1 MTPCYANDV
10 AKIIVN
16 CELCIVNSIPSPAID
31 GSKDKG
37 PIMFETL
44 VKMTDVGKSFSGVTV
59 LRGVNFDL
67 RAGEVHVLAGE
78 NGAGKSTLIKILSGV
93 HPEFDGAMEVFGKK
107 ALYSTP
113 LEASHAG
120 ISVIHQE
127 MSLIP
132 GMNAVDNIFLG
143 REIRRTGGRFNRS
156 MQEKRTRELLARLD
170 LADLNLRAPVEE
182 FSMSVRQRI
191 EIAKALSY
199 DARIFIM
206 DEPTSAI
213 PESDVELLFG
223 IIAQLKADGF
233 GIIYITHKME
243 EIYRI
248 ADRLTVLR
256 NGEWVVTDTAAN
268 LPENELVK
276 KMVGRE
282 LDNRFPPR
290 RDAVGA
296 RQRFKVENF
305 SIHNPDLPGRY
316 LVHDVSFEAREGEIL
331 GISGLQGS
339 GNTEL
344 LNGLFGAYGKLASGT
359 MCIDGECVDC
369 GAPSRSIREGMALL
383 TNDRKA
389 SGIIPDASV
398 ADNITLAS
406 LRRMS
411 RKSWRNNR
419 MEKDAASRQ
428 KTSLRIRLHNL
439 SQPISTLSGG
449 NQQKALIGRWLE
461 TAPRV
466 LLLDEPTR
474 GIDVGAKFEIYDLMN
489 ELTATG
495 MTIVLITSELP
506 ELLAMADRILVMH
519 RGRITAEFGRDAATQ
534 ENIVHA
540 AMGA

>member
-1 MTPCYANDV
+1 MA
-10 AKIIVN
+10 
-16 CELCIVNSIPSPAID
+16 
-31 GSKDKG
+31 
-37 PIMFETL
+37 ETV
-44 VKMTDVGKSFSGVTV
+44 VKMTNVGKSFSGVTV
-59 LRGVNFDL
+59 LQGVNFDL
-67 RAGEVHVLAGE
+67 VAGEVHVLAGE

-93 HPEFDGAMEVFGKK
+93 YPDFEGEMEVFGKQVR
-107 ALYSTP
+107 YESP
-113 LEASHAG
+113 IQASQAG
-120 ISVIHQE
+120 VSVIHQE

-132 GMNAVDNIFLG
+132 ALDTVDNIFLG
-143 REIRRTGGRFNRS
+143 RERKRS
-156 MQEKRTRELLARLD
+156 FWRYDRPAQERRTRELLARLD
-170 LADLNLRAPVEE
+170 LADLNIRVPVEE
-182 FSMSVRQRI
+182 FSMSVKQRI
-191 EIAKALSY
+191 EIAKALAY

-213 PESDVELLFG
+213 PESDVELLFA

-256 NGEWVVTDTAAN
+256 NGEWVVTETAEN
-268 LPENELVK
+268 LPERELVK

-290 RDAVGA
+290 RETIRDRV
-296 RQRFKVENF
+296 RLRVENM
-305 SIHNPDLPGRY
+305 SIHNPDLPDRF
-316 LVHDVSFEAREGEIL
+316 LVHNVSFSAHEGEIL

-339 GNTEL
+339 GNSEL
-344 LNGLFGAYGKLASGT
+344 LNGIFGTYGKLATGRISLDDDVRNSFQP
-359 MCIDGECVDC
+359 ID
-369 GAPSRSIREGMALL
+369 SINRGLSLL

-389 SGIIPDASV
+389 SGIIPEASV
-398 ADNITLAS
+398 ADNIALAS
-406 LRRMS
+406 LRRFS
-411 RKSWRNNR
+411 RKSWRNGK
-419 MEKDAASRQ
+419 EEGAAARRQ
-428 KTSLRIRLHNL
+428 KTAMRIRLHDL
-439 SQPISTLSGG
+439 SQAISTLSGG

-461 TAPRV
+461 TDPKV

-489 ELTATG
+489 ELTASG
-495 MTIVLITSELP
+495 MTILLITSELP

-519 RGRITAEFGRDAATQ
+519 RGHITAEFDRDSATQ